1 MRWPIRAQLKRS
13 ERFLK
18 KVLSTTLLRS
28 FRHSCHHWRIG
39 IRTSKHGLLN
49 EGPNALSRFR
59 WIDSPRGHFYAD
71 PMLLQHQGR
80 TWLFVEDYLYATDE
94 ARSILVAEVSQN
106 GEVGP
111 FMPSL
116 TADYHLSYPLVFSHA
131 GEIFMVPETAAHR
144 TVELYRAVRF
154 PLEWR
159 LETVLYPHP
168 AYDTTPLYHDG
179 LWWFF
184 TSISVKGGRERV
196 VPHLFYADSLTG
208 EWQLHPSTSIGGCDE
223 ARGAGPIFKVDDR
236 LIRPTQCG
244 RPVYGYSF
252 AFEEITRLD
261 RAGFSEQRLACF
273 EPTWQRHLLG
283 MHTYGRAG
291 DVEVIDGCWG
301 VNPYDVM

>member
-1 MRWPIRAQLKRS
+1 MRRPIREELKRT
-13 ERFLK
+13 ERFIK
-18 KVLSTTLLRS
+18 KLLSTTVLRP
-28 FRHSCHHWRIG
+28 FRHSCHHWRVG
-39 IRTSKHGLLN
+39 FRRSKLSLMD
-49 EGPNALSRFR
+49 EGPQALTSFR
-59 WIDSPRGHFYAD
+59 WIDSPPGHFYAD
-71 PMLLQHQGR
+71 PMLFQHEGR

-94 ARSILVAEVSQN
+94 ARCILVAEVSQE
-106 GEVGP
+106 GAIGR
-111 FMPSL
+111 FMPAL
-116 TADYHLSYPLVFSHA
+116 ATDFHLSYPLVFSHDDQ
-131 GEIFMVPETAAHR
+131 IFMIPETAAHR

-159 LETVLYPHP
+159 FEAVLFPHP

-179 LWWFF
+179 RWYFF
-184 TSISVKGGRERV
+184 TSIPRESGRERV
-196 VPHLFYADSLTG
+196 VPNLFYADSLTG
-208 EWQLHPSTSIGGCDE
+208 AWHLHPSSPIGGLDE

-261 RAGFSEQRLACF
+261 PEGFSEQRLVCF
-273 EPTWQRHLLG
+273 EPTWKRHLLG

-291 DVEVIDGCWG
+291 EIEVIDGCWG